1 MTLNLSI
8 VEISV
13 LFFCAVTLGV
23 VIHFFIVSR
32 RNLNRSPMETGK
44 IKKDLDN
51 WKLRYFNDVETKD
64 KELTELKSLLSEAEE
79 NNRINQI
86 EIEELN
92 KQKRRIQT
100 DLQSA
105 TNTEHSTDKG
115 SYIEKL
121 REAQLNLL
129 DHNEKI
135 SQLLVNIEVIK
146 ENEEKQKLIEE
157 ENEELISQPG
167 I

>member
-8 VEISV
+8 VELVV

-32 RNLNRSPMETGK
+32 RNLNRSPVETEK
-44 IKKDLDN
+44 VKKNLDD
-51 WKLRYFNDVETKD
+51 WKLKYFNDVEVKD
-64 KELTELKSLLSEAEE
+64 KELSELKSRLSEAEG

-92 KQKRRIQT
+92 RQKKRIQS

-105 TNTEHSTDKG
+105 TNTEHSIDKG
-115 SYIEKL
+115 SYIEQL
-121 REAQLNLL
+121 RQAQMNLL
-129 DHNEKI
+129 DHNDK
-135 SQLLVNIEVIK
+135 
-146 ENEEKQKLIEE
+146 
-157 ENEELISQPG
+157 
-167 I
+167 